1 MTRSWVFGYG
11 SLIWRPA
18 MPYAARRAARIH
30 GWARRFWQASTDHRG
45 TPAAPGRVV
54 TLVPAPGAALWG
66 VAYALDA
73 AGEADVLRGL
83 DVREQQGYDRLEL
96 DVELAAGEVAG
107 AIATTARARTYVAT
121 AANPPTAWVSAL
133 SQYAFNLGIAFQ
145 LIDDVLDLASDSA
158 HLGKNA
164 GIDIAQGRGIA
175 VALQSAGAS
184 DGKSSAAVEV
194 KNNLSHDALQE
205 AILGGYTVED
215 AIAKGRAKAQDFA
228 DQALAQLDHLPL
240 SAASA
245 ALRDLAHQVI
255 ERDH

>member
-1 MTRSWVFGYG
+1 MRSWVFGYG

-45 TPAAPGRVV
+45 TPEAPGRVV

-73 AGEADVLRGL
+73 AGEADVLRAL

-121 AANPPTAWVSAL
+121 AANPHFVGPEPLDATAEIVRRA
-133 SQYAFNLGIAFQ
+133 
-145 LIDDVLDLASDSA
+145 
-158 HLGKNA
+158 
-164 GIDIAQGRGIA
+164 RGPSGDNVTYV
-175 VALQSAGAS
+175 VALAAALAALGAP
-184 DGKSSAAVEV
+184 DAEV
-194 KNNLSHDALQE
+194 DAL
-205 AILGGYTVED
+205 AARLD
-215 AIAKGRAKAQDFA
+215 AAPTSPGRR
-228 DQALAQLDHLPL
+228 P
-240 SAASA
+240 
-245 ALRDLAHQVI
+245 V
-255 ERDH
+255 